1 MRRGLAAALLGI
13 SLWIGSLAWSGFVM
27 TRTVLDPGR
36 SQDVAEALLDNDA
49 VRAQLVANI
58 ATGIGSGLPA
68 GARVDRAT
76 LESGAE
82 AALDSP
88 AVKTLVL
95 DALIRTHQ
103 AFLGEGTAPDSID
116 GGAFGAAARQS
127 VVDAHPELDGLLP
140 AAPSFEVPLP
150 TDRIPNLG
158 PVRRG
163 LLTAVPILAGIAA
176 IGAALALLVTT
187 DRPGVVRR
195 AGFWAVGLSAF
206 ILAVAYGIPAAARQ
220 VAPDQAEIVAALIG
234 ALAAATRRPA
244 LALAAAGLAGLVVS
258 LFWKPASSVIRADRG
273 DRADGPDRR
282 TPVAHGPAR
291 SRRAP
296 RRDLP
301 VPGRRPRSATTTA
314 PIPIVPSA
322 GGAIDTTRVEPA
334 PRTREDARWVDGV
347 GWVHDGS
354 NAIPDSARW
363 IPGVG
368 YVLED
373 E

>member
-58 ATGIGSGLPA
+58 ATGIESGLPA

-258 LFWKPASSVIRADRG
+258 LFWKPASRSS
-273 DRADGPDRR
+273 DRAVRR
-282 TPVAHGPAR
+282 
-291 SRRAP
+291 